1 MRSMTIA
8 IRLSVHR
15 SVGNPWARGPFSSA
29 RSRLRRSASERRG
42 RRPARPAPARPLAPP
57 SAHALYQRLT
67 LGRETPSARTTS
79 AWVLPRSNIRPA
91 RIRRRSISLKSLG
104 APRRA
109 PLVALLFEA
118 RAEGLA
124 VLAFLTRVT
133 TVRSSHTK
141 HSDVTLFD
149 ELFLYYAK

>member
-15 SVGNPWARGPFSSA
+15 SVGNPWARGPFSKA

-57 SAHALYQRLT
+57 FRHAWYQRLT
-67 LGRETPSARTTS
+67 LGREAPSAPTTS
-79 AWVLPRSNIRPA
+79 AWVLPPADIAAA
-91 RIRRRSISLKSLG
+91 RIRRRSLSLKSL
-104 APRRA
+104 RA
-109 PLVALLFEA
+109 PGRVPFAALGFEA

-124 VLAFLTRVT
+124 VLAFLTRAT
-133 TVRSSHTK
+133 TM
-141 HSDVTLFD
+141 
-149 ELFLYYAK
+149 

>member
-15 SVGNPWARGPFSSA
+15 SVGNPWARGPFSKA

-57 SAHALYQRLT
+57 FRHALYQRLT

-79 AWVLPRSNIRPA
+79 AWVLPRANIAAA

-109 PLVALLFEA
+109 PLAALGLEA

-124 VLAFLTRVT
+124 VLAVLTRAT
-133 TVRSSHTK
+133 TMLSSLTQHT
-141 HSDVTLFD
+141 DV
-149 ELFLYYAK
+149 

>member
-15 SVGNPWARGPFSSA
+15 SVGNPWARGPFSKA

-42 RRPARPAPARPLAPP
+42 RRPARPAPARPLAP
-57 SAHALYQRLT
+57 ALHHALYQRLT

-79 AWVLPRSNIRPA
+79 AWVLPRANIAAA

-104 APRRA
+104 APGCG
-109 PLVALLFEA
+109 PLAALGFEA
-118 RAEGLA
+118 RAEGLT
-124 VLAFLTRVT
+124 VLAFLTRTT
-133 TVRSSHTK
+133 TV
-141 HSDVTLFD
+141 
-149 ELFLYYAK
+149 